1 MNPETCCSRALR
13 VKACVSYTNPG
24 ATCVDTGLHLL
35 RLHGVSGAG
44 DEQRSVLNVPL
55 GLTHLSVRMIPG
67 LISSSDWI

>member
-1 MNPETCCSRALR
+1 MLCLYS
-13 VKACVSYTNPG
+13 
-24 ATCVDTGLHLL
+24 
-35 RLHGVSGAG
+35 VSGAG